1 VPFLHRNLR
10 FKNYRKKI
18 TLEQQP
24 SENYSFGGA
33 FTLVDGIIG
42 NVKQLGKTWLGFQG
56 KMCGNNRFGKT
67 AFSEVYFNTL
77 ENKGSWIHLA
87 KSAKIFF

>member
-1 VPFLHRNLR
+1 LKTDNLKVLFR
-10 FKNYRKKI
+10 RKNLQYQNQRKTI

-42 NVKQLGKTWLGFQG
+42 NVKKLGKTWLGFRER
-56 KMCGNNRFGKT
+56 CNR
-67 AFSEVYFNTL
+67 N
-77 ENKGSWIHLA
+77 H
-87 KSAKIFF
+87 